1 MPGWVE
7 FLLNGVC
14 HRLPAHSLVYGGQP
28 APLCARCTGLFAGA
42 ALLFA
47 VLAASGLW
55 RRSRL
60 APWHVQGGLVALAL
74 WWALDGLNALGS
86 ELLGRPLLY
95 EPSNSLRLFT
105 GLGMAIVLVTEL
117 WPLAAS
123 ILARVPQDEPA
134 IETGWDL
141 AGMVA
146 MAGAAGYLLLSNRLP
161 WGLVA
166 LWSVSGVVALFG
178 VANVV
183 LVALLA
189 HWSGVRLRGWR
200 LAVACSG
207 GLALAAAEMASM
219 AALSHMLVG

>member
-1 MPGWVE
+1 
-7 FLLNGVC
+7 
-14 HRLPAHSLVYGGQP
+14 
-28 APLCARCTGLFAGA
+28 
-42 ALLFA
+42 
-47 VLAASGLW
+47 
-55 RRSRL
+55 
-60 APWHVQGGLVALAL
+60 
-74 WWALDGLNALGS
+74 
-86 ELLGRPLLY
+86 
-95 EPSNSLRLFT
+95 
-105 GLGMAIVLVTEL
+105 
-117 WPLAAS
+117 
-123 ILARVPQDEPA
+123 
-134 IETGWDL
+134 
-141 AGMVA
+141 MVA

-166 LWSVSGVVALFG
+166 LWSVSGLVALFG